1 MSLKFGDSQQSD
13 YLRPTIRKRKAFP
26 TDSLMLNVLIVDD
39 EPLALDV
46 LETYIN
52 QMPELQLVKR
62 CSNALEANEALKIHS
77 VELMFLDIQ
86 MPQLTGIDFVKTL
99 TKPPM
104 VIFTTAYPNYA
115 IQGFDLNA
123 LDYLLKPI
131 SLERFMKA
139 VNKALEQA
147 DLINRENHS
156 ASQAQDGMDFFFVKA
171 DKKLV
176 KVNFAD
182 IIYIEGLKD
191 YVIIRLLHG
200 RVITLQTMKSL
211 EDKLPF
217 GRFKRIH
224 RSYIVAMDKIT
235 AIEGNMVEVLE
246 KDKPK
251 LLPIGKNYRDE
262 LLELIDK
269 NRL

>member
-1 MSLKFGDSQQSD
+1 MLK
-13 YLRPTIRKRKAFP
+13 
-26 TDSLMLNVLIVDD
+26 VLIVDD

-46 LETYIN
+46 LETYIG
-52 QMPELQLVKR
+52 QMPELHLVRR
-62 CSNALEANEALKIHS
+62 CSNALEANEALKSNDID
-77 VELMFLDIQ
+77 LMFLDIQ

-104 VIFTTAYPNYA
+104 IVFTTAYPNYA

-131 SLERFMKA
+131 SLDRFMKA
-139 VNKALEQA
+139 VNKAIDQA
-147 DLINRENHS
+147 GNNHRD
-156 ASQAQDGMDFFFVKA
+156 AAAPAAAEGQEFFFVKA

-176 KVNFAD
+176 KVNFDD
-182 IIYIEGLKD
+182 IVYIEGLKD
-191 YVIIRLLHG
+191 YVIIRLLQG

-211 EDKLPF
+211 EDRLPQ

-262 LLELIDK
+262 LLDLIERNK
-269 NRL
+269 L

>member
-1 MSLKFGDSQQSD
+1 
-13 YLRPTIRKRKAFP
+13 
-26 TDSLMLNVLIVDD
+26 MLNVLIVDD

-46 LETYIN
+46 LETYIE
-52 QMPELQLVKR
+52 QMPDLNLVRR
-62 CSNALEANEALKIHS
+62 CTNALEANEALKNEQID
-77 VELMFLDIQ
+77 LIFLDIQ

-99 TKPPM
+99 TNPPM
-104 VIFTTAYPNYA
+104 IIFTTAYPNYA

-139 VNKALEQA
+139 VNKAIEQA
-147 DLINRENHS
+147 ELLKRENQS
-156 ASQAQDGMDFFFVKA
+156 GVGGEGMEFFFVKA

-176 KVNFAD
+176 KVNFDD
-182 IIYIEGLKD
+182 ILYIEGLKD
-191 YVIIRLLHG
+191 YVIIRLHHG

-211 EDKLPF
+211 EEKLPY

-235 AIEGNMVEVLE
+235 AIEGNMVEVIE
-246 KDKPK
+246 KEKPK

-262 LLELIDK
+262 LLVLIDK